1 MKNLE
6 DKIKELE
13 FKTKLHNHKETE
25 EVINRLYK
33 EIIFECSNDKE
44 VEDVDGKILV
54 DLGAKENQIR
64 LAKSMMHRNRM
75 LGYIIDLIG
84 KDVYY
89 LDKLSALGNIS
100 DEEAWEYIRVAMEEE
115 C

>member
-13 FKTKLHNHKETE
+13 FKSKLQNCKETKKVIDKFYR
-25 EVINRLYK
+25 EVI
-33 EIIFECSNDKE
+33 FESFNDKE
-44 VEDVDGKILV
+44 VEDENGNTLICLETE
-54 DLGAKENQIR
+54 ENQLR
-64 LAKSMMHRNRM
+64 MAKSIMHRNRM
-75 LGYIIDLIG
+75 LEYITELIG

-100 DEEAWEYIRVAMEEE
+100 DEAAKEYIKKATEEE
-115 C
+115 